1 MNTEFQLLHTI
12 QPGDSLYHISK
23 FYHTTVP
30 MLISLNPNID
40 PNNLTIGSSIIIRTN
55 NNINSDNNNVIPPR
69 PQTNYDTNRTKLM
82 KEMRLA
88 WSQHVYWTRMLLI
101 SIAEGLAD
109 EADVTNRLLEN
120 PKDIANIFGQYYSQ
134 DVATLI
140 EQLLTEHLQL
150 GAELIKA
157 SKEGDSAMIE
167 ELNGL
172 WYANAD
178 KMADAFSSIN
188 PYYNREEV
196 RKMLYN
202 HLDLIKQEVA
212 MRLAKNYPEDIK
224 AFDNVEKEAMDMADY
239 FVQGIMRQFPH
250 KFVFM

>member
-1 MNTEFQLLHTI
+1 MNQEFQLLHTI

-30 MLISLNPNID
+30 MLLSLNPNID
-40 PNNLTIGSSIIIRTN
+40 PYNLVVGSSIIIRSNNMSNNMN
-55 NNINSDNNNVIPPR
+55 NNTNSNIMPPGPNSNNYTKP
-69 PQTNYDTNRTKLM
+69 TKLM
-82 KEMRLA
+82 NDMRLA

-101 SIAEGLAD
+101 SIAEELAD

-120 PKDIANIFGQYYSQ
+120 PKDIANIFAEYYSQ

-157 SKEGDSAMIE
+157 SKAGDSAMIE

-178 KMADAFSSIN
+178 RMADAFSSIN

-212 MRLAKNYPEDIK
+212 MRLAKDYPDE
-224 AFDNVEKEAMDMADY
+224 FGYLHTSPE
-239 FVQGIMRQFPH
+239 GH
-250 KFVFM
+250 KIVYNRILKKMKLIYE

>member
-1 MNTEFQLLHTI
+1 MNQEFQLLHTI

-30 MLISLNPNID
+30 MLLSLNPNID
-40 PNNLTIGSSIIIRTN
+40 PYNLAVGSSIIIRSNTNSNNHN
-55 NNINSDNNNVIPPR
+55 NNNAMPPR
-69 PQTNYDTNRTKLM
+69 PNTNYYTKRTKLM
-82 KEMRLA
+82 NDMRLA

-109 EADVTNRLLEN
+109 ETDVTNRLLEN
-120 PKDIANIFGQYYSQ
+120 PKDIADIFGQYYSQ

-157 SKEGDSAMIE
+157 SKAGDSAMIE
-167 ELNGL
+167 ELNSL

-196 RKMLYN
+196 RKMLYD
-202 HLDLIKQEVA
+202 HLDMTKQEVA
-212 MRLAKNYPEDIK
+212 MRLTKNYPEDIK
-224 AFDNVEKEAMDMADY
+224 AFDSVEAGAMAMADY
-239 FVQGIMRQFPH
+239 FVHGIMRQFPH
-250 KFVFM
+250 KFM

>member
-1 MNTEFQLLHTI
+1 MNQEYQLLHTI
-12 QPGDSLYHISK
+12 QSGDSLYHISK

-40 PNNLTIGSSIIIRTN
+40 PHNLLVGSSIIIRSNNMN
-55 NNINSDNNNVIPPR
+55 NNNSDNIMPPR
-69 PQTNYDTNRTKLM
+69 PHTNYLTKRTKLIND
-82 KEMRLA
+82 MRLA

-120 PKDIANIFGQYYSQ
+120 PKDIANIFAQYYPQ
-134 DVATLI
+134 EVATLI

-150 GAELIKA
+150 GAELMKA
-157 SKEGDSAMIE
+157 SKVGDSAMIE

-188 PYYNREEV
+188 PYYDREDV
-196 RKMLYN
+196 RKMLYS
-202 HLDLIKQEVA
+202 HLNMTKQEVA

-224 AFDNVEKEAMDMADY
+224 AFNDVETGAMSMADY
-239 FVQGIMRQFPH
+239 FIQGIMHQFPH
-250 KFVFM
+250 KFV